1 MKHIILLLI
10 LALSCTIP
18 LVAAETVSEPIHF
31 KRTRVII
38 DNDFCGDPDGLFQLV
53 HQLLSKTTDIRGI
66 IGGHLSRHAGF
77 SSRTDYATESVEIVR
92 KTIAT
97 LGVGNNIPVV
107 AGTEQ
112 PLQSTTEP
120 AISAGAKLIIHE
132 AKRSSPRDPLY
143 VLCGGSLSNIA
154 SAWLMDSTIQDRV
167 ILIWIGGQEYAELG
181 ALPPPR
187 HSRVEYNLS
196 LSIPAAQVIFNQSR
210 IRLWQIPRNV
220 YRQCI
225 YSLDECEAKISP
237 CGKIG
242 AYLKN
247 ELDQLIQS
255 CEKNNC
261 PMGEA
266 YVLGDSPLVLLSSL
280 QTSWEP
286 DPASSHYVILPAPT
300 IQANGDYARN
310 PKGRSIR
317 VYTTVD
323 TRLMFG
329 DFEAKLKLHRLA
341 NQ

>member
-1 MKHIILLLI
+1 MKRITLLFT
-10 LALSCTIP
+10 LALGCALT
-18 LVAAETVSEPIHF
+18 LCAAENTPAPLHF

-53 HQLLSKTTDIRGI
+53 HHLLSKTTDIRGI

-77 SSRTDYATESVEIVR
+77 SQRTDSATQSVEIVR
-92 KTIAT
+92 QIIAL
-97 LGVGNNIPVV
+97 LGKGNNIPVV
-107 AGTEQ
+107 PGTET
-112 PLQSTTEP
+112 PLRSTTEP
-120 AISAGAKLIIHE
+120 AMSAGDKLIVQE

-154 SAWLMDSTIQDRV
+154 SAWLMDPTIQDRI
-167 ILIWIGGQEYAELG
+167 ILIWIGGPEYPG
-181 ALPPPR
+181 FGVPPP
-187 HSRVEYNLS
+187 HASRVEYNLA

-210 IRLWQIPRNV
+210 IRLWQVPRNV

-225 YSLDECEAKISP
+225 YSLDECQTKIAP

-242 AYLKN
+242 AYLQN
-247 ELDQLIQS
+247 ALDRLIQS

-286 DPASSHYVILPAPT
+286 DPASSQYTTLAAPT
-300 IQANGDYARN
+300 IQDNGDYAPN
-310 PKGRSIR
+310 PKGRLIR

-329 DFEAKLKLHRLA
+329 DFEAKLKLQSLT
-341 NQ
+341 NK